1 MGAPAAH
8 ALRGMFARVACGRA
22 LAGGGGCE
30 WFAAPAPA
38 LDRSALWTSG
48 ASIMGRRQKHTGTD
62 DGKDGGEG
70 SGAQE
75 TVAESSSPAEVSGGD
90 STAPA
95 DAGRGPSPTLESYL
109 GEIQRV
115 RKSDKK
121 RSALVGEDIG
131 DVPRGMP
138 RAARG
143 SYADLPLDAA
153 RLPERLR
160 RAPIGEPELRSL
172 AKETF
177 GLGRIENETLISE
190 LESTFGFWRPG
201 TSARSDGDPAQSPEQ
216 QPRRRRQQKQDGVS
230 ADAVSDGGGGPLH
243 WSSKMVVEPGKVG
256 YVNPLNRKVRAWF
269 HVRDLQEHYGLS
281 DAALARI
288 IRLVGPRYRSD
299 AGVVTITSD
308 RKALREENRAEIIRI
323 ILELVR
329 EGRRADEF
337 VGDAES
343 TASQQQ
349 ERSSL

>member
-8 ALRGMFARVACGRA
+8 ALRGMLARVACGRA

-30 WFAAPAPA
+30 WLAVPA

-48 ASIMGRRQKHTGTD
+48 ATFMGRRRKHTGTD

-75 TVAESSSPAEVSGGD
+75 TAAESSSPPAEASGGD

-95 DAGRGPSPTLESYL
+95 EAGRGPSPTLESYL
-109 GEIQRV
+109 GEIQRI

-121 RSALVGEDIG
+121 RASLVGEDIG
-131 DVPRGMP
+131 EVPRGMP

-177 GLGRIENETLISE
+177 GLGRIENDTLISE
-190 LESTFGFWRPG
+190 LESTFGRWRPG
-201 TSARSDGDPAQSPEQ
+201 TSARSVGDPAQSPEQ
-216 QPRRRRQQKQDGVS
+216 QQRRRRQKQDGGS

-288 IRLVGPRYRSD
+288 IRLVGPRYKSD

-323 ILELVR
+323 ILDLVR